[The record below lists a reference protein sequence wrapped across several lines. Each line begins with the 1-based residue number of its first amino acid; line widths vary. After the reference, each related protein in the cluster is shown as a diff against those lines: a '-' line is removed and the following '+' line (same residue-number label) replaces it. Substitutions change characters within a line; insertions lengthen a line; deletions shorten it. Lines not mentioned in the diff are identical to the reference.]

1 VRIFHKFIH
10 DHSYNTI
17 YPFTLY
23 KRISEQYNNKD
34 IMNLVKG
41 LVPDSISKLYYSEQD
56 LKPILQWFKAD
67 FMMWMP
73 KLLKCK
79 KCDTEMDIQIISGSS
94 WKLRATEI
102 YSCKNCGLERKF
114 PRYGEI
120 RNIAMTRVGRCSEW
134 SMLFGAILNSM
145 SIKSRLVYDFLD
157 HCWNESLING
167 KWLHVDS
174 TLEFPI
180 SLNHPHY
187 YEQNW
192 GKKYR
197 YVLAFS
203 SDNLEDVTMR
213 YSEEWNNVLKRRDQK
228 NVLRDFTKIYS
239 RL

>member
-1 VRIFHKFIH
+1 
-10 DHSYNTI
+10 
-17 YPFTLY
+17 
-23 KRISEQYNNKD
+23 
-34 IMNLVKG
+34 
-41 LVPDSISKLYYSEQD
+41 
-56 LKPILQWFKAD
+56 
-67 FMMWMP
+67 
-73 KLLKCK
+73 
-79 KCDTEMDIQIISGSS
+79 MDIQIISGSS

-102 YSCKNCGLERKF
+102 YSCKKCGLERKF
-114 PRYGEI
+114 PGYGEI

-180 SLNHPHY
+180 SLKHPHY

-239 RL
+239 KL

>member
-1 VRIFHKFIH
+1 MRILPNFHHRPSGEII
-10 DHSYNTI
+10 DTLI
-17 YPFTLY
+17 LY
-23 KRISEQYNNKD
+23 KRISEQYDND
-34 IMNLVKG
+34 SILDFVKR
-41 LVPDSISKLYYSEQD
+41 LVPDHISKLYHSEQD
-56 LKPILQWFKAD
+56 LKPVLHWFKND

-79 KCDTEMDIQIISGSS
+79 TCDSQMDIQILKGSS

-102 YSCKNCGLERKF
+102 YSCRTCGLEQSF

-120 RNIAMTRVGRCSEW
+120 QNIAMARIGRCSEW
-134 SMLFGAILNSM
+134 SILFGAILNSIL
-145 SIKSRLVYDFLD
+145 IKTRPVNDFLD

-167 KWLHVDS
+167 NWLHVDS

-180 SLNHPHY
+180 SFNHPHY

-197 YVLAFS
+197 YVLAFC

-213 YSEEWNNVLKRRDQK
+213 YSKQWDVVLKRRDQK
-228 NVLRDFTKIYS
+228 NAMYDFTKIYPK
-239 RL
+239 L

>member
-1 VRIFHKFIH
+1 MRIFPKFVHH
-10 DHSYNTI
+10 DSCNTI
-17 YPFTLY
+17 YPFILY

-34 IMNLVKG
+34 ILNLVKG
-41 LVPDSISKLYYSEQD
+41 LIPYSILKLYYSDQD
-56 LKPILQWFKAD
+56 LKAVLRWFKAD

-73 KLLKCK
+73 EFLKCK
-79 KCDTEMDIQIISGSS
+79 KCDSEMDSHVIIGSS

-102 YSCKNCGLERKF
+102 YSCKQCGLEQIF

-120 RNIAMTRVGRCSEW
+120 RNIVIARVGRCSEW
-134 SMLFGAILNSM
+134 SMLFGAILNSL
-145 SIKSRLVYDFLD
+145 SIESRLVHDFLD

-167 KWLHVDS
+167 NWLHVDS

-180 SLNHPHY
+180 SFNHPHY

-192 GKKYR
+192 G

-213 YSEEWNNVLKRRDQK
+213 YSGQWNDVLKRRGQK
-228 NVLRDFTKIYS
+228 NVLYEFRKYIRDYNS
-239 RL
+239 

>member
-1 VRIFHKFIH
+1 MRIFHKFIRH
-10 DHSYNTI
+10 HSYNTI
-17 YPFTLY
+17 YPFALY

-73 KLLKCK
+73 KVLECK
-79 KCDTEMDIQIISGSS
+79 KCNGKMDIQIISGSS
-94 WKLRATEI
+94 WKLRAIEI
-102 YSCKNCGLERKF
+102 YSCKKCGLEQKF

-145 SIKSRLVYDFLD
+145 SIKSRLIHDFLD
-157 HCWNESLING
+157 HCWNESLLNG
-167 KWLHVDS
+167 NWLHIDS

-180 SLNHPHY
+180 SFNHPHY

-197 YVLAFS
+197 FVLAFS
-203 SDNLEDVTMR
+203 SDNIEDLTMR
-213 YSEEWNNVLKRRDQK
+213 YSEQWNNVLKRRDK
-228 NVLRDFTKIYS
+228 NNVLCDFKKIYS